1 MITPMRRQYLDVKR
15 RYPDAILLFR
25 MGDFYETFGD
35 DAVAA
40 ARDMEVV
47 LTQRNMGK
55 GEIVP
60 MAGVPYHALDT
71 YLARLIRKGHRVAI
85 CEQLTEP
92 GHGLVERDVVRVV
105 TPGTVLEPAL
115 LEQGVNN
122 YLAAVASTPGGGDVV
137 GVAFVDVTTGEFS
150 VTQIPLPQLAQELG
164 RLAPTE
170 VVMAKDSPLSSAL
183 DGAYRISALD
193 STECT
198 PAAGRRWLLEF
209 FGAASLE
216 AYGCEDLPLAT
227 AAAGAVI
234 AYLDQTHKAVLGQLH
249 GLSTYTTEA
258 FMAMDA
264 QTRRNLEL
272 FEGGRWGGKEHSLL
286 AVLDFTKTPPG
297 ARLLRKWLGQPLLD
311 LADLDRRLDA
321 VAWLH
326 SSGVRRERFGRIL
339 SHVGDPERILQR
351 MGAGVALPREVVALR
366 SSLEQVPAL
375 KQLLADAESGL
386 GWLDAELLPCTD
398 AVEIIRNAIMDDPQG
413 DVGNGGVVRQGF
425 SKELDELRSASQDA
439 RSYIASLEKRERER
453 TGIPG
458 LKVGYNR
465 VFGYYLEVS
474 NTHTEKVPEDYVRRQ
489 TLANAERYFT
499 PELKEHENLVLNA
512 RERMEEMEGALYR
525 QVCRQVSE
533 MAALISLTAK
543 GLAMLDVF
551 TALAEAAVRYQYVR
565 PQLDETGV
573 IEVKDGRHP
582 VVERVLPPGAFVPN
596 DILLDRDQ
604 EQIMVITGP
613 NMAGKSTFLRQTAL
627 LVLLAQVGSFVPAAS
642 ARIGLVDRIFTR
654 VGLQDDLA
662 AGQSTF
668 MVEMME
674 TANILHHATSRS
686 LVVLDEIGRGTSTYD
701 GMSIA
706 QAVVEHLHN
715 APNLGCRALFAT
727 HYHELTEIATRLP
740 RVCNYKV
747 AVAEEDGDVV
757 FLHRIVPGGADRS
770 YGVYVA
776 QLAGLPRSVVHRAWE
791 LLAELERAV
800 SDAGPRQR
808 WGYGAQTSVEQ
819 LSLFSQPPPPEAVE
833 ALMEMDIDSMTP
845 LEALKKLYELQQ
857 KSRED

>member
-1 MITPMRRQYLDVKR
+1 
-15 RYPDAILLFR
+15 
-25 MGDFYETFGD
+25 
-35 DAVAA
+35 
-40 ARDMEVV
+40 
-47 LTQRNMGK
+47 
-55 GEIVP
+55 
-60 MAGVPYHALDT
+60 
-71 YLARLIRKGHRVAI
+71 
-85 CEQLTEP
+85 
-92 GHGLVERDVVRVV
+92 
-105 TPGTVLEPAL
+105 
-115 LEQGVNN
+115 
-122 YLAAVASTPGGGDVV
+122 
-137 GVAFVDVTTGEFS
+137 
-150 VTQIPLPQLAQELG
+150 
-164 RLAPTE
+164 
-170 VVMAKDSPLSSAL
+170 
-183 DGAYRISALD
+183 
-193 STECT
+193 
-198 PAAGRRWLLEF
+198 
-209 FGAASLE
+209 
-216 AYGCEDLPLAT
+216 
-227 AAAGAVI
+227 
-234 AYLDQTHKAVLGQLH
+234 
-249 GLSTYTTEA
+249 
-258 FMAMDA
+258 
-264 QTRRNLEL
+264 
-272 FEGGRWGGKEHSLL
+272 
-286 AVLDFTKTPPG
+286 
-297 ARLLRKWLGQPLLD
+297 
-311 LADLDRRLDA
+311 
-321 VAWLH
+321 
-326 SSGVRRERFGRIL
+326 
-339 SHVGDPERILQR
+339 